1 MSAYFFAFAAAGPA
15 PSRGPLG
22 RQGCPV
28 SFWLIQAL
36 GLTGSLISLTSLQSR
51 SRRNILLLQVF
62 CCVLWITHYALLG
75 AFTGVLTNLL
85 GLLRGI
91 VCANNHRRWASSRWW
106 LAFFLVCYGLSPLL
120 TWDGPHCLLL
130 GLAMMLTTLALW
142 VRNMPLTR
150 LLFLLNSPLVFTYNL
165 MAGSY
170 ACAAIEVVAFSSF
183 LLAVWRFDIRRKGAG
198 EAARPSP

>member
-1 MSAYFFAFAAAGPA
+1 M
-15 PSRGPLG
+15 
-22 RQGCPV
+22 

-36 GLTGSLISLTSLQSR
+36 GLTGSLISLTSLQSG
-51 SRRNILLLQVF
+51 SRRKILLLQIF

>member
-1 MSAYFFAFAAAGPA
+1 M
-15 PSRGPLG
+15 
-22 RQGCPV
+22 

-36 GLTGSLISLTSLQSR
+36 GLTGSLISLTSLQSG

-91 VCANNHRRWASSRWW
+91 VGANNHRRWASSRWW

>member
-1 MSAYFFAFAAAGPA
+1 M
-15 PSRGPLG
+15 
-22 RQGCPV
+22 

-170 ACAAIEVVAFSSF
+170 ACAAIEVVAISSF

>member
-1 MSAYFFAFAAAGPA
+1 M
-15 PSRGPLG
+15 
-22 RQGCPV
+22 

-36 GLTGSLISLTSLQSR
+36 GLTGSLISLTSLQSG
-51 SRRNILLLQVF
+51 SRRKILLLQIF

-165 MAGSY
+165 VAGSY

>member
-1 MSAYFFAFAAAGPA
+1 M
-15 PSRGPLG
+15 
-22 RQGCPV
+22 

-36 GLTGSLISLTSLQSR
+36 GLTGSLISPTSLQSR

-150 LLFLLNSPLVFTYNL
+150 LLFLLNSPLVFSYNL

>member
-1 MSAYFFAFAAAGPA
+1 M
-15 PSRGPLG
+15 
-22 RQGCPV
+22 

-165 MAGSY
+165 MAGS
-170 ACAAIEVVAFSSF
+170 
-183 LLAVWRFDIRRKGAG
+183 
-198 EAARPSP
+198 

>member
-1 MSAYFFAFAAAGPA
+1 M
-15 PSRGPLG
+15 
-22 RQGCPV
+22 

-36 GLTGSLISLTSLQSR
+36 GLTGSLISLTSLQSG

-91 VCANNHRRWASSRWW
+91 VCANNHRRWASGRGW
-106 LAFFLVCYGLSPLL
+106 LAFFLAAFALSPLL

-130 GLAMMLTTLALW
+130 GLAMVLTTLGLW
-142 VRNMPLTR
+142 SRDLRRTR
-150 LLFLLNSPLVFTYNL
+150 LLFLLNSPPMLAYNL
-165 MAGSY
+165 LAGSY
-170 ACAAIEVVAFSSF
+170 ACAAIEVAAFTSF